1 MFGAHYILSSYITGI
16 SLEQI
21 PLLNLIPYVVT
32 ILVLIVTSIVGHRET
47 QPPASLGL
55 SYFREDR

>member
-1 MFGAHYILSSYITGI
+1 MDHSEALSTSPITR
-16 SLEQI
+16 LRRRAE
-21 PLLNLIPYVVT
+21 
-32 ILVLIVTSIVGHRET
+32 E

>member
-1 MFGAHYILSSYITGI
+1 MAKKKREGTITRRWVRG
-16 SLEQI
+16 SL
-21 PLLNLIPYVVT
+21 LVT
-32 ILVLIVTSIVGHRET
+32 ILVLVVSSLRRRAEE